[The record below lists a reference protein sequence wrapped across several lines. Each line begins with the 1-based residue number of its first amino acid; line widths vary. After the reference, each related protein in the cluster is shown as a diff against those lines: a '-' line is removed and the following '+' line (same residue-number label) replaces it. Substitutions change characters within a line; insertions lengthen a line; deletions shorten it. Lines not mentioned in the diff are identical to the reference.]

1 MTDIQREVIEKISAQ
16 QGKDAHSYLYQM
28 GEQLKEICAKEP
40 DSAEMVLQDMANT
53 SMNLAAMEKKIN
65 ADIRAKRLQ
74 VVSAPEMEKRI
85 RDFYHLPEEREIPPE
100 TVEEPKKSEPEVL
113 SLFDL
118 MEVL

>member
-28 GEQLKEICAKEP
+28 GEQLKEICTKEP

-53 SMNLAAMEKKIN
+53 SMSLAAMEKKIT

-74 VVSAPEMEKRI
+74 VVSPPEMEERI
-85 RDFYHLPEEREIPPE
+85 RDFYHLPKTASVPQKP
-100 TVEEPKKSEPEVL
+100 VEEKKAESAFL
-113 SLFDL
+113 SIFDL